1 MAEPAAQ
8 YPAAPGD
15 IRLVPAPDA
24 GANVS
29 ADIVELIMAD
39 HRRIG
44 RLCNAM
50 YDIAR
55 HGGQSGPD
63 WMLGHAW
70 QRLADLLVAHIQ
82 AEEETCYSSVSGAGP
97 RATARIRDSIA
108 DHDAIRQIIGEA
120 SLHPV
125 GSAPWWH
132 AVRTVMAVSAEH
144 HEREERDVL
153 PGYVLGLGMSR
164 RKELGRQWCAF
175 MASWKRDVT
184 LRPVPR
190 QPLAI

>member
-1 MAEPAAQ
+1 MAEPARE
-8 YPAAPGD
+8 YLAAPGD
-15 IRLVPAPDA
+15 MRLAPDA
-24 GANVS
+24 DADTGANVS

-44 RLCNAM
+44 RLCSAV
-50 YDIAR
+50 YDMAR

-70 QRLADLLVAHIQ
+70 QRLADLLVAHVQ
-82 AEEETCYSSVSGAGP
+82 AEEETCYSSASGAGP
-97 RATARIRDSIA
+97 RATGRIRASIA
-108 DHDAIRQIIGEA
+108 DYDAIRETIGEA
-120 SLHPV
+120 SLHLV
-125 GSAPWWH
+125 GSASWWH

-144 HEREERDVL
+144 HEREVL
-153 PGYVLGLGMSR
+153 PSYVLGMGMSQ

-175 MASWKRDVT
+175 MAAWKRDVM

-190 QPLAI
+190 RP

>member
-1 MAEPAAQ
+1 MTGTARQ
-8 YPAAPGD
+8 YPSGSSD
-15 IRLVPAPDA
+15 IRLASVPDA

-29 ADIVELIMAD
+29 ANIVELIRAD

-44 RLCNAM
+44 RLCSAV
-50 YDIAR
+50 YDMAR

-70 QRLADLLVAHIQ
+70 QRLADLLVAHTR
-82 AEEETCYSSVSGAGP
+82 AEEATCYSSVSGAGP
-97 RATARIRDSIA
+97 RATGRIRDSIA
-108 DHDAIRQIIGEA
+108 DHDDIRKIIGEA
-120 SLHPV
+120 SSLPV

-132 AVRTVMAVSAEH
+132 AVRTVMAMSADH

-153 PGYVLGLGMSR
+153 PGYVLGLGLSR

-175 MASWKRDVT
+175 MAAWKRDTT

-190 QPLAI
+190 LP